1 MADIN
6 MPLSTPGMTT
16 ITSMSLMGNA
26 LSDKKFKEI
35 RRPLNSV
42 CVDTAAITGMRSFLL
57 RIANTIVTAQAKGF
71 IEK

>member
-1 MADIN
+1 MADTS

-16 ITSMSLMGNA
+16 ITSMSLMENA
-26 LSDKKFKEI
+26 LSDKKFNDI

-57 RIANTIVTAQAKGF
+57 RNANTIATALAKGF